1 MDKAGK
7 RNGEMTNALN
17 LVGEHNG
24 KIGLGELYYN
34 IPYRNMMLRCGLR

>member
-1 MDKAGK
+1 MDKADK

-17 LVGEHNG
+17 LVGERSG
-24 KIGLGELYYN
+24 KIRLGELYYS